1 MKVNKYKVYRY
12 VHFYNPEMKEK
23 IRVTEPEWMNDRD
36 KVIEDN
42 LIKEEVNNMPLEEI
56 WNRILE
62 YIANYNT
69 TENLINY
76 YNENNNKNN
85 IENISEITPKTHAVT
100 LHPKTDPSPPVS
112 PLILPEPVIT
122 LNPEK

>member
-1 MKVNKYKVYRY
+1 MK
-12 VHFYNPEMKEK
+12 
-23 IRVTEPEWMNDRD
+23 DRD

-69 TENLINY
+69 TKNLIDY
-76 YNENNNKNN
+76 YSENNNENN

-112 PLILPEPVIT
+112 PLTLLDPVVPT
-122 LNPEK
+122 NTEK

>member
-1 MKVNKYKVYRY
+1 MKVNIKYIVMYISI
-12 VHFYNPEMKEK
+12 PETKEK
-23 IRVTEPEWMNDRD
+23 IHVTEPKWMNYRD

-69 TENLINY
+69 TENLTDYN
-76 YNENNNKNN
+76 NENNNENN
-85 IENISEITPKTHAVT
+85 CENISEITFE
-100 LHPKTDPSPPVS
+100 PS
-112 PLILPEPVIT
+112 
-122 LNPEK
+122 